1 MKQKLISLTKGFAAL
16 AAVLVLG
23 SVIAPRQ
30 AKALF
35 GEDIPVLLEQLAQLQ
50 MQYDN
55 LVQQLRLAERNI
67 LALGQKQTYLNLGNR
82 LLQPHVGSLD
92 SASYASATVPLS
104 TASLGHAST
113 DYNYV
118 TMSDDTA
125 QKVISTSSDISN
137 WENKNQQP
145 ASQWENSVY
154 SQAPSDNTP
163 VALQNLTNIGLT
175 HLYHQQQAQI
185 ALTGVLAQQ
194 MEIQNMRERNEIAAR
209 MKFFTDIQRYDTTE
223 GGAWTGA
230 GNFLNSY

>member
-1 MKQKLISLTKGFAAL
+1 MRQKWISFGKGCAAM

-23 SVIAPRQ
+23 SVLIPRP

-50 MQYDN
+50 MQYQN
-55 LVQQLRLAERNI
+55 LVQQLKIAEQNI
-67 LALGQKQTYLNLGNR
+67 LALGQKQTYLNLANN
-82 LLQPHVGSLD
+82 LLPRVGGLD
-92 SASYASATVPLS
+92 SVSYASATVPLS

-145 ASQWENSVY
+145 ASQWENLVY

-175 HLYHQQQAQI
+175 HLYHQNQAQI
-185 ALTGVLAQQ
+185 ALMGILAQQ
-194 MEIQNMRERNEIAAR
+194 VAVQNMKDRNEMAER
-209 MKFFTDIQRYDTTE
+209 MKFFTDISKYDATE

-230 GNFLNSY
+230 GEFLNSH